1 MTALI
6 IISSEELDHHEYSNL
21 QKLAFARVLKKYS
34 VSTDYMSPAF
44 YTWKYSPP
52 SGNGLI
58 AAVFEGNNM
67 VSVTAAIPLPIR
79 KNRSR
84 ILGWRCFDVATLP
97 SAQGKGYFFKC
108 LDALKNKLGKDQILF
123 GYPNKF
129 SVRGFMKI
137 GCQESE
143 TLDYWIKPVF
153 FSRESD
159 HSVTEASLFNE
170 TQDSYANYLVSL
182 GKTILQ
188 RDSGYMNWRY
198 CQHPLY
204 KYKLFIFLK
213 NGKQRG
219 FAVVRK
225 AKIFNI
231 TFLLLMEFWGDSKKV
246 EKTLLNKVQKY
257 AINENIRFLFSINNY
272 FKPNVIQ
279 KYGFIRIPLS
289 LSPKKQILRG
299 FSNGEFAENIF
310 KSKWIV
316 QMGDLFEF

>member
-182 GKTILQ
+182 
-188 RDSGYMNWRY
+188 
-198 CQHPLY
+198 
-204 KYKLFIFLK
+204 
-213 NGKQRG
+213 
-219 FAVVRK
+219 
-225 AKIFNI
+225 
-231 TFLLLMEFWGDSKKV
+231 
-246 EKTLLNKVQKY
+246 
-257 AINENIRFLFSINNY
+257 
-272 FKPNVIQ
+272 
-279 KYGFIRIPLS
+279 
-289 LSPKKQILRG
+289 
-299 FSNGEFAENIF
+299 
-310 KSKWIV
+310 
-316 QMGDLFEF
+316 